1 MVPNLRAAPRRC
13 TPAVNAGKFFV
24 AMNRILPHLCRPRPI
39 EQRPHQP
46 LSIHFM
52 GMLDGTH
59 FCETQCRIASRLIP
73 IDLAP
78 ERFDLSPRTDPVQR
92 FLQQLLVHVR

>member
-1 MVPNLRAAPRRC
+1 MEAVWAMVPNLRAAPRRR
-13 TPAVNAGKFFV
+13 TSAVNAGKFFV

-39 EQRPHQP
+39 EQRTHQP

-59 FCETQCRIASRLIP
+59 FCETQCRLASRLIP

-78 ERFDLSPRTDPVQR
+78 E
-92 FLQQLLVHVR
+92 